1 MLRWLEKFR
10 RCVRA
15 SPFTPDS
22 GDLSIR
28 KAGNCRLFC
37 DRVYIAEVTE
47 VCHLVRMKPTRD
59 DIPETAEAVAALDQ
73 EDVSA
78 ATQVYQRQL
87 ERAMKN
93 RDYERMVRVGQILVQ
108 LGRSRSDFN
117 SESVKAGKARADLAA
132 DPSRPT
138 VTPKSS

>member
-1 MLRWLEKFR
+1 
-10 RCVRA
+10 
-15 SPFTPDS
+15 
-22 GDLSIR
+22 
-28 KAGNCRLFC
+28 
-37 DRVYIAEVTE
+37 
-47 VCHLVRMKPTRD
+47 MKPSRD
-59 DIPETAEAVAALDQ
+59 DIPDTADAVAALDQ
-73 EDVSA
+73 ADVSA
-78 ATQVYQRQL
+78 ATQVYQLQL